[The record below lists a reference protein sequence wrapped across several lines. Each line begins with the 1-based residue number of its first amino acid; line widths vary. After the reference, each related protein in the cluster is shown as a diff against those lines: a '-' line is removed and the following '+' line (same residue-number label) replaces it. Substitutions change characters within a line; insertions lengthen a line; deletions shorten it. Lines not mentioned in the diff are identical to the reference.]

1 MHDKNHTLSQE
12 TKDCIV
18 ECFRCVQICEECS
31 DDMIGMDHSGDSQMM
46 ADCIRL
52 CRECADICA
61 LAGQWMS
68 RSSSLT
74 NKVCGLCADV
84 CDQCADLCEKHASH
98 HALCGPCA
106 EECRRCAKSCR
117 QMSRTSTKAA

>member
-1 MHDKNHTLSQE
+1 MQDKSHTLSQE
-12 TKDCIV
+12 TKEWIA
-18 ECFRCVQICEECS
+18 EWFRCVQICEECS
-31 DDMIGMDHSGDSQMM
+31 DDMIRMGHSGEGQMM
-46 ADCIRL
+46 ANCIRL
-52 CRECADICA
+52 CRDCADVCA

-74 NKVCGLCADV
+74 NKLCSLCADV
-84 CDQCADLCEKHASH
+84 CEQCSELCEKHAPH

-117 QMSRTSTKAA
+117 QMSRTSKAA

>member
-12 TKDCIV
+12 TKDCIA

-98 HALCGPCA
+98 HALC
-106 EECRRCAKSCR
+106 
-117 QMSRTSTKAA
+117 

>member
-12 TKDCIV
+12 TKDCIA

-74 NKVCGLCADV
+74 NKVCGLCDDV
-84 CDQCADLCEKHASH
+84 CDQCADLCEKHRPIM
-98 HALCGPCA
+98 PCA
-106 EECRRCAKSCR
+106 DRALRNVGAVR
-117 QMSRTSTKAA
+117 KAVGR